1 MRIRTPSRAALV
13 PASLAFAPLALAGLT
28 FAATPSLL
36 QGGTG
41 EGTAAMSATRPGPR
55 TGTLPGGDPLAAT
68 RAIDPDRPVAFTHVA
83 IVPMDRE
90 RVIEDQTV
98 LVRDGRIVAM
108 GDAASVEVPDDALRV
123 DGRGRW
129 LMPGLADMHTH
140 LFTDGHW
147 PDSLAADELA
157 VMVASGVTTARLMIG
172 TPEHLAL
179 RERVAADEILGP
191 TLHLASPQLSGKAHG
206 DPFHGRVV
214 ATPDEA
220 RAAVRELADAGYDF
234 IKLTYF
240 ISRPVYDAVVE
251 TAAEVA
257 IPVIGHVDREV
268 GLARALEAG
277 QQIEHL
283 DGYVEAILA
292 DDAPGTRWISGPS
305 LFQAESWE
313 GLDAIRWDRIEEVA
327 EATARAGVWNTPTLT
342 FFELAFGT
350 GRPEEEIR
358 ASPDFAFVPDALRED
373 WFAGGKGLEKM
384 RASPERRRR
393 YVEARDRLTKAIH
406 AAGGKILAGSDT
418 PEWFLLYGWTL
429 HRELQN
435 LVDAGLSPY
444 AALEAATR
452 NPAEWLGELD
462 EAGTVAVGKRAD
474 LLLLEADPLEDV
486 ANAERR
492 AGVMLRGRWLPEEE
506 LRATLD
512 RIAPRFRSV
521 ALPEPA
527 S

>member
-1 MRIRTPSRAALV
+1 LTRRAVRIALAASAAGGIAAAPLIASAPADLAGETPRPIRT
-13 PASLAFAPLALAGLT
+13 
-28 FAATPSLL
+28 
-36 QGGTG
+36 
-41 EGTAAMSATRPGPR
+41 
-55 TGTLPGGDPLAAT
+55 GDPQPG
-68 RAIDPDRPVAFTHVA
+68 RAVAFTHVA
-83 IVPMDRE
+83 VVPMDRE

-98 LVRDGRIVAM
+98 LVRDGRIVVM

-140 LFTDGHW
+140 LFSDGSW

-157 VMVASGVTTARLMIG
+157 VMVANGVTTARLMIG

-179 RERVAADEILGP
+179 RERVAAGEVLGP

-214 ATPDEA
+214 TTPDEA
-220 RAAVRELADAGYDF
+220 RAAVLELADAGYDF
-234 IKLTYF
+234 VKLTYF
-240 ISRPVYDAVVE
+240 ISRPVYDAAVAA
-251 TAAEVA
+251 AAEA
-257 IPVIGHVDREV
+257 GIPVVGHVDREV

-283 DGYVEAILA
+283 DGYVEALLP
-292 DDAPGTRWISGPS
+292 DDAPGTRWISGLF
-305 LFQAESWE
+305 LFQPASWE
-313 GLDAIRWDRIEEVA
+313 SLDAIRWERVEEVA
-327 EATARAGVWNTPTLT
+327 RATALAGVWNTPTLT

-358 ASPDFAFVPDALRED
+358 SSSDFAFVPDALRSD
-373 WFAGGKGLEKM
+373 WFEGGKGLEKM

-393 YVEARDRLTKAIH
+393 YVEARDRITKAIH
-406 AAGGKILAGSDT
+406 DAGGKLLAGSDT

-429 HRELQN
+429 HRELRN

-444 AALEAATR
+444 AALETATR
-452 NPAEWLGELD
+452 NPAEWLGELN

-506 LRATLD
+506 LRGMLD
-512 RIAPRFRSV
+512 RMAPRFRAV
-521 ALPEPA
+521 PLPGAA